1 MSQKRLATLQ
11 AQNAALKAELANL
24 QSLDEAR
31 TQAAA
36 QASQAAAHLPAVIG
50 GQQSAAAASSA
61 DAAELAAAQSEDKVR
76 NYLELV
82 VLHFA
87 FHVLIAG

>member
-24 QSLDEAR
+24 QSLDAAR

-36 QASQAAAHLPAVIG
+36 QASAAHLPAVIG
-50 GQQSAAAASSA
+50 GQQSASAASGA
-61 DAAELAAAQSEDKVR
+61 DAAELAAAQSEDKVGLNNMSKTVQSSR
-76 NYLELV
+76 S
-82 VLHFA
+82 
-87 FHVLIAG
+87 